1 MRNNRKVK
9 RLKKIPANE
18 FSQEEVELFLST
30 IKQSNEYI
38 KIRDLK
44 KIFRNKLD
52 LFKINSILKY
62 LERSKI
68 IEIDLDGNIIWIKNN
83 IDRQLTFW
91 EKASTTNDFKELFNK
106 KILDQNQ
113 FET

>member
-9 RLKKIPANE
+9 RLKKTPANE

-52 LFKINSILKY
+52 LLKINSILKY

-83 IDRQLTFW
+83 TDRQLTFW
-91 EKASTTNDFKELFNK
+91 EKASTTSDCKGLFNK